1 MRKIL
6 MRIVI
11 CTAISYTI
19 WGLSLIQDKQQL
31 RDGLIRF
38 HVVANSDTEH
48 DQAVKLQVR
57 DAVLKSLQE
66 DLNAVA
72 DVETA
77 RAYLQENL
85 PKIRTIANETLE
97 AVGFDGEAVV
107 TLCKEAF
114 DTRYYDTFNLP
125 SGVYE
130 SLRIVI
136 GEGNGK
142 NWWCVAFPTL
152 CLPAT
157 TDGFEEVAAGAG
169 FSDAL
174 SNTLTGQ
181 EGYTVRFFLLDA
193 LGSVENM
200 FFAE

>member
-48 DQAVKLQVR
+48 DQTVKLQVR

-114 DTRYYDTFNLP
+114 DTRYYDTFTLP
-125 SGVYE
+125 AGVYE